1 MADKKKIISLGVH
14 GTRDLYDDRIR
25 LTLIKT
31 IEKYGINKIVT
42 HAEPH
47 GVCEIARKLAQEL
60 GLVLELHYLN
70 LRNGR
75 GMFNKRSLGVIESSD
90 YSIVFHDGV
99 SKGTSNE
106 VKLLQKLKKQF
117 DYYKFDK
124 EDDWT
129 TYSDFEIDEFEM
141 E

>member
-1 MADKKKIISLGVH
+1 M
-14 GTRDLYDDRIR
+14 
-25 LTLIKT
+25 
-31 IEKYGINKIVT
+31 
-42 HAEPH
+42 
-47 GVCEIARKLAQEL
+47 
-60 GLVLELHYLN
+60 
-70 LRNGR
+70 RNGR

-106 VKLLQKLKKQF
+106 VKLLQKLKKQY